1 MSNRY
6 APLPNNPNAAE
17 GVSDELEAA
26 FDESDDEDNVT
37 ELHPLNLISNSHP
50 RHTYTAAPNP
60 GTYDFEADY
69 DYPPPGSP
77 PGPSAIALP
86 NNIGNSNGITT
97 FTVDSSA
104 LGQRRGWFGR
114 TISSVLPTQYAQRLG
129 FSSQVASGAVGGGS
143 NMDGVFAN
151 VTAKPSRPIRVQD
164 GTLCLFIRTADIHT
178 QILVGDDSYLVPE
191 DSRSEGPPSYA
202 SAQADSGMVVH
213 SYSPNTSSLII
224 LQFPPIGRQQ
234 FTLLSPGT

>member
-6 APLPNNPNAAE
+6 APLPNNPNAVQD
-17 GVSDELEAA
+17 VSDELEAA
-26 FDESDDEDNVT
+26 FDESNDEDNLT
-37 ELHPLNLISNSHP
+37 ELHPLNP
-50 RHTYTAAPNP
+50 TPNR

-77 PGPSAIALP
+77 PDPSAIALP

-114 TISSVLPTQYAQRLG
+114 TIASVLPTHYARRLG
-129 FSSQVASGAVGGGS
+129 FSGQVPSGAVGSGS

-164 GTLCLFIRTADIHT
+164 GALCLFIRTADINT
-178 QILVGDDSYLVPE
+178 Q
-191 DSRSEGPPSYA
+191 SR
-202 SAQADSGMVVH
+202 
-213 SYSPNTSSLII
+213 
-224 LQFPPIGRQQ
+224 RR
-234 FTLLSPGT
+234 

>member
-17 GVSDELEAA
+17 DVPDELEAA

-37 ELHPLNLISNSHP
+37 ESHPLNPTSNSHS
-50 RHTYTAAPNP
+50 RHTSTVAAPNP

-77 PGPSAIALP
+77 PSGPIALP

-104 LGQRRGWFGR
+104 QGRRGGWFGR
-114 TISSVLPTQYAQRLG
+114 TAASVLPTHYAQRLG
-129 FSSQVASGAVGGGS
+129 FSSQVPSGAVGGGS

-164 GTLCLFIRTADIHT
+164 GALYLFIRIADIDT
-178 QILVGDDSYLVPE
+178 
-191 DSRSEGPPSYA
+191 
-202 SAQADSGMVVH
+202 
-213 SYSPNTSSLII
+213 
-224 LQFPPIGRQQ
+224 
-234 FTLLSPGT
+234 